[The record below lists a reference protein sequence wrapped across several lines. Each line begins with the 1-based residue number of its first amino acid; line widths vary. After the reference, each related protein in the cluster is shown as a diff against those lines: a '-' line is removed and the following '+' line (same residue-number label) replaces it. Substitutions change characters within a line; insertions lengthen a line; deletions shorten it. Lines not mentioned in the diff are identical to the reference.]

1 MRNCDTAMYHAK
13 DRGRNSYQFYSEWMN
28 AASFDRLVFEE
39 RLRRAVE
46 RGELELHYQ
55 PKVEVAS
62 GRLTGFEALLRW
74 NDEELGLVPPSEFV
88 TVAEEIG
95 LIHELGRWV
104 LRSAATQMRGW
115 GEAGLPPFHVSV
127 NVSGYQV
134 ERGGLVALVADVL
147 QETCLDP
154 SRLDLEITESV
165 LLSDGE
171 RAVET
176 LEDLRGLGV
185 TLSLDDFGTGYSSL
199 SYLRRLPIQGL
210 KIDRS
215 FVSHLADGSDDASLT
230 AAIISM
236 ARALGLRVIAEGVE
250 HEGQREILH
259 ELGCD
264 ELQGY
269 LVSAAVPAEEVPR
282 LVRELARKRPKRRPT
297 AARRKGR
304 QGSSRS
310 RRRAGGSAEG

>member
-1 MRNCDTAMYHAK
+1 
-13 DRGRNSYQFYSEWMN
+13 
-28 AASFDRLVFEE
+28 
-39 RLRRAVE
+39 
-46 RGELELHYQ
+46 
-55 PKVEVAS
+55 
-62 GRLTGFEALLRW
+62 
-74 NDEELGLVPPSEFV
+74 
-88 TVAEEIG
+88 
-95 LIHELGRWV
+95 
-104 LRSAATQMRGW
+104 
-115 GEAGLPPFHVSV
+115 
-127 NVSGYQV
+127 
-134 ERGGLVALVADVL
+134 VADVL

-297 AARRKGR
+297 AARRRGR